1 MNLSPNKLSAL
12 LSLMLLSLASVAVA
26 LPNDREQ
33 AAVINANT
41 LESDIKKGINI
52 YTGDVVIVQGSLK
65 ISAER
70 VEIFTN
76 KNNEIERILATSRNS
91 LSKFQQRPSLGKPLV
106 KATSKTIDY
115 KAKKNLIHLIDQAV
129 FEQVGSTKLTGDKI
143 NYDIATSFARAS
155 GDQSNGKK
163 NRIQMVIQPKALDKK

>member
-1 MNLSPNKLSAL
+1 MNPSPKQLPAL
-12 LSLMLLSLASVAVA
+12 LSLALLSLASVTAA

-33 AAVINANT
+33 AAVINANA

-65 ISAER
+65 IAAER

-76 KNNEIERILATSRNS
+76 KNNEIERILATSSNS
-91 LSKFQQRPSLGKPLV
+91 LSKFQQRPSLDKPLV

-155 GDQSNGKK
+155 GDQSKGKK
-163 NRIQMVIQPKALDKK
+163 SRIQMVIQPKALDKK

>member
-1 MNLSPNKLSAL
+1 MKPSVKLLAAL
-12 LSLMLLSLASVAVA
+12 PIFLLASSANTTFA
-26 LPNDREQ
+26 LPNDSQQ
-33 AAVINANT
+33 AAVISANS

-52 YTGDVVIVQGSLK
+52 YTGNVVIVQGSLR
-65 ISAER
+65 IAAER

-76 KNNEIERILATSRNS
+76 KDNEIERILATSKGS
-91 LSKFQQRPSLGKPLV
+91 LSQFQQRPSIDKPLV

-129 FEQVGSTKLTGDKI
+129 FEQVGATKLTGDKI

-155 GDQSNGKK
+155 GDQTNGKK
-163 NRIQMVIQPKALDKK
+163 NRIQMVIHPKAPDKK